1 MVMGCRQ
8 PLSPHA
14 VMVGG
19 DTSMEA
25 AIADLEVCH
34 ASLKHQMTKI
44 QLVKEQLREK
54 WKQSNEDADSPK
66 NSVHPIRW
74 SSPGGSGTFSAS
86 QSQSA
91 VVSPAPRNLLPL
103 NLPREISRGSSEN
116 GSSESD
122 AHSPLRRFPS
132 GIHGW
137 DSEDQAIYVFRPDGT
152 IVMWNSGSEK
162 LFGYTEEEAV
172 GQKIGELLC
181 CQQSNEA
188 ASQII
193 ALLQCWAGNS
203 PLTKKSG
210 EVFDAMITDRPV
222 IDNKGNVSM
231 IVGVASDSRPFKEQ
245 VRAFIGSCSSSMH
258 VRTSVGPVSAA
269 SPAAAAALHSATT
282 AGATA
287 AAAAA
292 AAAASVRPAASFGA
306 AASTPD
312 SIPSP
317 SMPLQSIPSPT
328 AAEDKAERQQAA
340 AGLKP
345 LRWNAGSEKL
355 FGYTEEEAMGRNI
368 VELLCCKKTSNAAF
382 QIIARLQVGHCWTGN
397 LPLTKKSGEVF
408 DAMIT
413 DRPIIDNKG
422 NVILIV
428 GVASDSRPFKEQ
440 IQAFIGSCSS
450 SMHVSTSLGPV
461 STASPGAAAAAAA
474 FHSVASA
481 LPSAAAVAVA
491 APLGAAASFDGA
503 ASTPDDFPSPATPL
517 ESIPSPTAAEDKAG
531 DKAEHWQLAAGLKPL
546 QLNVTTAPLRPI
558 RVPENATIF
567 ATGNATGGA
576 PSRVARVTSRLSAA
590 PLRSPS
596 HSRTTP
602 LRLPELAYT
611 DEADM
616 TVPLAGLVARGS
628 GALGFQG
635 GGVEEGE
642 AAAMTFDFPKGETA
656 VPFDFSAEGGPGGGE
671 AALPFE
677 FDAEGEAAHA
687 ECQHPWQIPFASTV
701 LSLAGRVAQSIG
713 QVRKRL
719 SPTSSTVASQAH
731 LHLPEPISPQQH
743 LPLPPSPPAA
753 ASANH
758 ISSSEARLRGGVQ
771 GMVIQGGRSPKAS
784 RLSPEGDRLSRH
796 NSGSGSS
803 CSSSSTAGAAAAG
816 AAAAGA
822 AAGGAAGAAAAGA
835 AAGGAAAAGA
845 GAYHLPS
852 VVAAA
857 HVTQLAPL
865 QPETSLAGSAASGA
879 AAAATASAAAA
890 DSLWHG
896 FGFYSGGAGD
906 AVAGDGAA
914 GCGVGVGA
922 IVPSGARASAA
933 LAAAA
938 AATACHAHMEDL
950 ILADT
955 PKDQGGMGGM
965 GNMGGAGGMGIVGD
979 MGDNGMGFVNGT
991 DRWGGN
997 ARFLE
1002 RQQGGVSMRG
1012 QEQRG
1017 ALVDSPLKRLLE
1029 RQQGYVSMG
1038 DGQEQREA
1046 LALWQRHAQGESDG
1060 QGGGVAGRELRVERE
1075 QGNRERQ
1082 ERERFW
1088 EDGVARWEIRWED
1101 IQLGQ
1106 EVGHGACGTVYH
1118 GTWNG
1123 SDVAVKVFARH
1134 DISAD
1139 FMHDFKKEI
1148 RIMEK
1153 LRHPNILLF
1162 MGAVASLDHLAIVTE
1177 FLPRG
1182 SLFRL
1187 LHRRTAGLTRLR
1199 LLRMALDVVSC
1210 ACASSVEHVCMSLQ
1224 AAVSSSPVAVSSV
1237 CCTAGLTRLRLLR
1250 MALDVVSC
1258 IA

>member
-1 MVMGCRQ
+1 MV
-8 PLSPHA
+8 
-14 VMVGG
+14 G

-54 WKQSNEDADSPK
+54 WKQSNE
-66 NSVHPIRW
+66 
-74 SSPGGSGTFSAS
+74 GG
-86 QSQSA
+86 
-91 VVSPAPRNLLPL
+91 
-103 NLPREISRGSSEN
+103 
-116 GSSESD
+116 
-122 AHSPLRRFPS
+122 
-132 GIHGW
+132 
-137 DSEDQAIYVFRPDGT
+137 
-152 IVMWNSGSEK
+152 
-162 LFGYTEEEAV
+162 
-172 GQKIGELLC
+172 
-181 CQQSNEA
+181 
-188 ASQII
+188 
-193 ALLQCWAGNS
+193 QCWAGNS

-231 IVGVASDSRPFKEQ
+231 IVGVPSDSQPFKEQ

-258 VRTSVGPVSAA
+258 VNTSVGPVSAA
-269 SPAAAAALHSATT
+269 SPA
-282 AGATA
+282 A

-292 AAAASVRPAASFGA
+292 AAAASVRPAASFGT

-317 SMPLQSIPSPT
+317 STPLQSIPSPT

-345 LRWNAGSEKL
+345 LRWSSPDRSSSFSASQSQSGVVSASASPTNLLQLNLLSHLDGSSEGDAHSHSPLRRFPSGIHGLESEDQAIYCFLGDGTITMWNAGSEKL

-368 VELLCCKKTSNAAF
+368 VELLCCKKTSHAAF
-382 QIIARLQVGHCWTGN
+382 QIIARLQVGQCWTGN
-397 LPLTKKSGEVF
+397 FPLTKKSGEVF

-413 DRPIIDNKG
+413 DRPIIDSKG
-422 NVILIV
+422 NVSMIV

-481 LPSAAAVAVA
+481 LPGAAAASPV
-491 APLGAAASFDGA
+491 GAAASFGA
-503 ASTPDDFPSPATPL
+503 VASTPDGFPSPSRPL
-517 ESIPSPTAAEDKAG
+517 QSIPSPTAAEDKAE
-531 DKAEHWQLAAGLKPL
+531 DRAKHLQVAGSLKPL

-558 RVPENATIF
+558 RVPENAIVF
-567 ATGNATGGA
+567 ATANATGGA
-576 PSRVARVTSRLSAA
+576 PSRVARVASRLSAA

-596 HSRTTP
+596 QSRTAALHVPALDRTAPPQLP
-602 LRLPELAYT
+602 LLTRA
-611 DEADM
+611 DEADQ
-616 TVPLAGLVARGS
+616 TVPLADLVARGS
-628 GALGFQG
+628 EPLNFQG
-635 GGVEEGE
+635 GLGDGGDAVAMAFDFSKGE
-642 AAAMTFDFPKGETA
+642 AA
-656 VPFDFSAEGGPGGGE
+656 VPFDLSAEGGAGE
-671 AALPFE
+671 GEVGVPFE
-677 FDAEGEAAHA
+677 FDVEGESAHA

-719 SPTSSTVASQAH
+719 SPTSSTVVSQAH
-731 LHLPEPISPQQH
+731 LHLPESMSPQQH

-753 ASANH
+753 ASVTH
-758 ISSSEARLRGGVQ
+758 ISSSEARLHGGVQ

-803 CSSSSTAGAAAAG
+803 CSTLSTAAAPAAAAAAAACG
-816 AAAAGA
+816 AAAGA
-822 AAGGAAGAAAAGA
+822 AAGIWNGGGSDSADISRGFKIPAARPR
-835 AAGGAAAAGA
+835 
-845 GAYHLPS
+845 LELET
-852 VVAAA
+852 
-857 HVTQLAPL
+857 HVTQFAPL
-865 QPETSLAGSAASGA
+865 QPETSP
-879 AAAATASAAAA
+879 AAA
-890 DSLWHG
+890 DAAPAASPWHG
-896 FGFYSGGAGD
+896 FGFNSGIAGD
-906 AVAGDGAA
+906 AGPDS
-914 GCGVGVGA
+914 GVGVGA

-955 PKDQGGMGGM
+955 PKDQGGMAG
-965 GNMGGAGGMGIVGD
+965 MGGAGGAGIVGD
-979 MGDNGMGFVNGT
+979 MGDIAMGFVNGT

-997 ARFLE
+997 MKFLE
-1002 RQQGGVSMRG
+1002 RQQGVGAVLCAPILSVTSLSPMHATVTSSLTASSSLLAMYAPVMMFVCLFVSYLCIT
-1012 QEQRG
+1012 
-1017 ALVDSPLKRLLE
+1017 A
-1029 RQQGYVSMG
+1029 
-1038 DGQEQREA
+1038 
-1046 LALWQRHAQGESDG
+1046 
-1060 QGGGVAGRELRVERE
+1060 
-1075 QGNRERQ
+1075 
-1082 ERERFW
+1082 
-1088 EDGVARWEIRWED
+1088 
-1101 IQLGQ
+1101 
-1106 EVGHGACGTVYH
+1106 GACGTVYH

-1162 MGAVASLDHLAIVTE
+1162 MAAVASLDHLAIVTE

-1199 LLRMALDVVSC
+1199 LLRMALDVARGVIYLHKCSPPVVHHDLKS
-1210 ACASSVEHVCMSLQ
+1210 ANLLVDKNWTVKVGDFGLSKMKFATYLSARSGRGTPQWMAPEVLRNEPSNEKSDVYSFGVVLWEMATRQ
-1224 AAVSSSPVAVSSV
+1224 VPWEGMNPMQVVGAVGFLEQQLPLPPSINPAM
-1237 CCTAGLTRLRLLR
+1237 RLLISDCWR
-1250 MALDVVSC
+1250 SPNERPSFDEITSRLKMMVQEQEQQQMDGRRV
-1258 IA
+1258 